1 MDLWLK
7 DYLNFVGQLRQI
19 VLGQRVEIESCC
31 LVTAESY
38 LTAVESCLAAEICFV
53 AVDSYLLTVV
63 EICLAVESY
72 LVAENCLLTAGSC
85 LVEIG

>member
-7 DYLNFVGQLRQI
+7 DYLNFVGQLGQI
-19 VLGQRVEIESCC
+19 FQVQRVEIESCQ
-31 LVTAESY
+31 VTAESY